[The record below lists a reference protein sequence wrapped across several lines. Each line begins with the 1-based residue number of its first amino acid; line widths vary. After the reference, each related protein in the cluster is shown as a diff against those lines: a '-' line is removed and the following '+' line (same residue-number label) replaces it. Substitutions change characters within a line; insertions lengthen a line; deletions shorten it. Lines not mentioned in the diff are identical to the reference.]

1 MFAPVLFAICVST
14 AQEKHNRFFQH
25 LDFHNKNCFFS
36 MAQSVLLLLYL
47 NPEWYTH
54 PHQITNNRD
63 SLAQHNILQFTWI
76 SLIQEIMS
84 AKKDF
89 SLTNEVTTKIQIHK
103 ENIKNI
109 FLKESKVLYTKIG
122 VSSLAF
128 HSRLTNINLPK
139 LL

>member
-1 MFAPVLFAICVST
+1 
-14 AQEKHNRFFQH
+14 
-25 LDFHNKNCFFS
+25 
-36 MAQSVLLLLYL
+36 
-47 NPEWYTH
+47 
-54 PHQITNNRD
+54 
-63 SLAQHNILQFTWI
+63 
-76 SLIQEIMS
+76 MS